1 MALSNKTFQNLANA
15 LTPEVID
22 YIFKDER
29 WADFLMEIVPDAIEE
44 KLGKLDFNVS
54 VELSQCIMDRIN
66 LSLNY
71 KTL

>member
-1 MALSNKTFQNLANA
+1 MTLSNKTFQNLANA

-29 WADFLMEIVPDAIEE
+29 WINFLMEIVPDAINE
-44 KLGKLDFNVS
+44 KLGELDFDVS

-66 LSLNY
+66 LKYQPL
-71 KTL
+71 